1 MDEHKRLF
9 KNTGVIAIGNMGTKL
24 VSFLLLPF
32 YTALLTTSEYGIID
46 YIISIALFCVP
57 FVSLLMDESIFRFL
71 IDCKGEDDRKKVIT
85 TSIVIVIAGMLLFC
99 VIGIPVMM
107 VLNYEFT
114 GYTTIYILLNA
125 FFGIL
130 SALLR
135 GTGRT
140 DLFSLFNFLLGTIQI
155 FLNVFLIAFLRLGLT
170 GMLLSSVLGQG
181 LVSICIM
188 FKVRIW
194 NLLDVR
200 FIDARLA
207 KEMFL
212 YSLPLIPNKVSWTVI
227 NLSDRII
234 IMNVLGSSEAG
245 LYAVAYKFPNLMDT
259 VYGFFYQSWKESSAR
274 VLGNS
279 GQETFYNSVY
289 GYLKNFL
296 YSIVLGMIAF
306 LPLVFR
312 YIINKAYS
320 EALCYIP
327 LLLLATY
334 FSNLS
339 GFYGG
344 IFTAHKDTR
353 IMGITTI
360 VAAVVNLI
368 VHFSLIFFVGMYA
381 AAISTLAANFIV
393 YVYRRV
399 KSEKYV
405 HLKERWCEKIISIG
419 ATFGVV
425 FMYYRNQMPMTV
437 ISCIISVV
445 YAIVMNRRLLSA
457 LARNARGRKR

>member
-46 YIISIALFCVP
+46 YMISIALFCVP

-259 VYGFFYQSWKESSAR
+259 VYGFF
-274 VLGNS
+274 
-279 GQETFYNSVY
+279 
-289 GYLKNFL
+289 
-296 YSIVLGMIAF
+296 I
-306 LPLVFR
+306 
-312 YIINKAYS
+312 
-320 EALCYIP
+320 
-327 LLLLATY
+327 
-334 FSNLS
+334 
-339 GFYGG
+339 
-344 IFTAHKDTR
+344 
-353 IMGITTI
+353 
-360 VAAVVNLI
+360 
-368 VHFSLIFFVGMYA
+368 SL
-381 AAISTLAANFIV
+381 
-393 YVYRRV
+393 
-399 KSEKYV
+399 
-405 HLKERWCEKIISIG
+405 
-419 ATFGVV
+419 
-425 FMYYRNQMPMTV
+425 
-437 ISCIISVV
+437 
-445 YAIVMNRRLLSA
+445 
-457 LARNARGRKR
+457 GRKVLPECWGILGRKPFIIQFMDI